1 MKIRLQKIIADAG
14 LTSRREAERWMS
26 EGRVKVNGNVV
37 TKLGT
42 TADPLSDEIRVNAKL
57 IPRSQERV

>member
-14 LTSRREAERWMS
+14 LTSRREAERWMT
-26 EGRVKVNGNVV
+26 EGRVKINGNVV

-42 TADPLSDEIRVNAKL
+42 ALQTLCRTKFE
-57 IPRSQERV
+57 